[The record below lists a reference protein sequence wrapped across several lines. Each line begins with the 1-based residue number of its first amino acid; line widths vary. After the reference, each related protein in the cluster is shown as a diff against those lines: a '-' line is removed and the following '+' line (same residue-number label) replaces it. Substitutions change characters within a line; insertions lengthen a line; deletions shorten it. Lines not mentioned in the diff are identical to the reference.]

1 MNKDDITAFFVVALA
16 VIMGTLAKRAKQ
28 LEAMF
33 SREEPLKKSAFIRI
47 LLIEGMTVP
56 TIAILTF
63 SAVASYGFNIYL
75 SLAIGC
81 LAGFGG
87 FTTVNMAWE
96 IFRDVVRRIA
106 GSDSNIGGDDG
117 QR

>member
-33 SREEPLKKSAFIRI
+33 SREEPLKKASFIRI

-56 TIAILTF
+56 SIAILTF
-63 SAVASYGFNIYL
+63 SAVVSHGLNIYW

-96 IFRDVVRRIA
+96 IFREALRKIA
-106 GSDSNIGGDDG
+106 GVSDEGGKNG
-117 QR
+117 